1 MTVCNKQFVRVIV
14 RDSEENVLI
23 VVHRNDRKGGK
34 GVWNFPGGKIE
45 VGESPEAAA
54 RREVQEETGISV
66 NALSLV
72 CEDYFMLGHD
82 IWKGYFF
89 RAIFDGGSPKNLEP
103 HKFSRVEFIDQT
115 TVKRRGVKAF
125 VSDIMDMMNENSE
138 GNTSCQLRLHLPFSS
153 ATPFG
158 DCV

>member
-1 MTVCNKQFVRVIV
+1 ML
-14 RDSEENVLI
+14 DSNENVLI
-23 VVHRNDRKGGK
+23 VVHRNDSKGGK
-34 GVWNFPGGKIE
+34 GAWNFPGGKIE

-72 CEDYFMLGHD
+72 CEDYFKLGHD

-89 RAIFDGGSPKNLEP
+89 RTFFDGVSPKNMEP
-103 HKFSRVEFIDQT
+103 HKFSRVEFIDQA

-125 VSDIMDMMNENSE
+125 VSDVMDMMNENSE
-138 GNTSCQLRLHLPFSS
+138 GNTSCQLRLHLQFSS